1 MDASPFVDMSA
12 FVYLLTHQA
21 APRLKIGK
29 AGNLLVRARQLG
41 QRRFDFGSSFAL
53 RVDDDS
59 AAQNLERLLHRA
71 FAQWRIAP
79 ADLVRDED
87 ESTDGDTEWFHLACK
102 ERLLQFLEANRDLL
116 GFEYV
121 GATEISALFA
131 PRPKIVPAAK
141 PAKPAKP
148 TRLAQPARAKLT
160 RAERDE
166 KIRQA
171 AAADAF
177 AVQDLVQGML
187 EPLHALIAASAH
199 IELIP
204 SSEGKARALLRG
216 WCPPSHARIA
226 REYLH
231 VLVTTSFSGNNGGF
245 GLAPSATSQT
255 RDDGTM
261 LFELS
266 LIWPGVT
273 GSWPT
278 FEIAASAIAQL
289 PLALPGW
296 PVNHG
301 RSHPRACDRLAA

>member
-1 MDASPFVDMSA
+1 MSA
-12 FVYLLTHQA
+12 FVYLLTHRA

-29 AGNLLVRARQLG
+29 AGNLVVRARQLG
-41 QRRFDFGSSFAL
+41 QRRFDFGSSLAL
-53 RVDDDS
+53 RVGDDS

-121 GATEISALFA
+121 GASEISALFA
-131 PRPKIVPAAK
+131 PRLKIVPDAK
-141 PAKPAKP
+141 PAKPAN
-148 TRLAQPARAKLT
+148 PAKRAPPASVKLT

-166 KIRQA
+166 KIRQT
-171 AAADAF
+171 AAADAV
-177 AVQDLVQGML
+177 AVRDLVQGML
-187 EPLHALIAASAH
+187 EPLQSLVDASAH

-204 SSEGKARALLRG
+204 SSECKASALLRG
-216 WCPPSHARIA
+216 WCPPSHANIVSEHIHR
-226 REYLH
+226 
-231 VLVTTSFSGNNGGF
+231 LVTTSFSGNNGGF

-266 LIWPGVT
+266 LIWPGAA
-273 GSWPT
+273 GSWAT
-278 FEIAASAIAQL
+278 FEIAAGAIAQL
-289 PLALPGW
+289 PLDIPGW
-296 PVNHG
+296 PTNRR
-301 RSHPRACDRLAA
+301 RSHPNACDRLAA